1 MGRSAYPRGMSQ
13 LIVAVGGGSNGSRVR
28 LWKWELQRL
37 ADAMGL
43 TVHVCHFP
51 PGTSKWNKI
60 EHRLFAFITRNWRG
74 RPLLT
79 LATIVNLIASTRTR
93 SGLTVRCIVDR
104 HRYPKQVKIT
114 DEQMASIRLTP
125 DAFHG
130 DWNYAIKPHR
140 A

>member
-1 MGRSAYPRGMSQ
+1 
-13 LIVAVGGGSNGSRVR
+13 VR
-28 LWKWELQRL
+28 LWKWELQRS

-51 PGTSKWNKI
+51 PGTSKWNKT
-60 EHRLFAFITRNWRG
+60 EHRLFSFITRNWRG

-93 SGLTVRCIVDR
+93 SGLTVWRIVDR
-104 HRYPKQVKIT
+104 RHYPKEVKIT
-114 DEQMASIRLTP
+114 DEQIASIRFTP

-140 A
+140 R